1 MKIFSPLAG
10 AGLYD
15 SIGRYMY
22 LFQRLTAL
30 LAGQFTHSNHIVSYS
45 SGEVVAKWR
54 LSTD

>member
-30 LAGQFTHSNHIVSYS
+30 LAGQFYRFEPHSVI
-45 SGEVVAKWR
+45 
-54 LSTD
+54 

>member
-30 LAGQFTHSNHIVSYS
+30 LGQFYRFEPHSVI
-45 SGEVVAKWR
+45 
-54 LSTD
+54 